1 MRWVKNGSSSQR
13 RIWIWGT
20 WAHHTP
26 NSLDVRADIQ
36 RLIRQL
42 NYLPDPSL
50 VPHALCGVA
59 DTGFNSI
66 ILKHLLS
73 GAFLEH
79 LGPNTWILC
88 RLSLL
93 TPIISQ
99 SPPTVGNWQA
109 WSPWRFVFAGSP
121 GWGQLLFLQRDS
133 DEDMR
138 WSTLAHTA
146 VRALEGQLK
155 NGATWL
161 FFDAECS
168 INKPLFPQYPSVWI
182 LIHALCN

>member
-1 MRWVKNGSSSQR
+1 MRLCLGLLYAVKHGAGSCKRRVMRRVKNDSSWQR

-20 WAHHTP
+20 WARRTP
-26 NSLDVRADIQ
+26 NSLDVRVDIQ
-36 RLIRQL
+36 WLIRQL

-50 VPHALCGVA
+50 VPHALRGVA
-59 DTGFNSI
+59 DTGFSSI

-73 GAFLEH
+73 GVFLEH
-79 LGPNTWILC
+79 LGPITRILC

-109 WSPWRFVFAGSP
+109 WSPWRFVFTGSP

-146 VRALEGQLK
+146 VRASFLMLSAQ
-155 NGATWL
+155 
-161 FFDAECS
+161 
-168 INKPLFPQYPSVWI
+168 
-182 LIHALCN
+182 